1 MAWHLK
7 NPRPLA
13 GVERL
18 FYMTESSLTSLNLEQ
33 LTNALAIV
41 DVPSTTKVWFV
52 RSGQGGQYW
61 DDFRLNGYIGI
72 DHEGVAPYPVSDANN
87 LNLRTVQQYYREALY
102 DILKSKENFENLSET
117 EIANKKQSL
126 MRKAG
131 RRAGVLRTFRHEVSK
146 GDMVLSPGKGTK
158 EFILGVVTSDDQ
170 LETPEHVELD
180 FDYDQSPYSNI
191 RTVSW
196 IKRVDFV
203 DIPNE
208 VKFIRH
214 GNGSI
219 FDVSEFISK
228 LLPLFFNYYFYEGL
242 FSARVTVGTKR
253 PVTSDSLYLLQ
264 KVIVEIKNNPEVS
277 ITQKTK
283 IESPGYIILTSLA
296 TDAANLL
303 NVLNGLGVA
312 GSIAFIV
319 KHSDKLAG
327 LLATIRDWGHN
338 KNMNKLEEAATKM
351 ELLNSVNQDTLT
363 PEQKADLN
371 QEMLKVTQ
379 QFKLSDDPVGE
390 DINHDEL

>member
-1 MAWHLK
+1 
-7 NPRPLA
+7 
-13 GVERL
+13 
-18 FYMTESSLTSLNLEQ
+18 MTDASLDSLNLEQ

-41 DVPSTTKVWFV
+41 DVPMNTKVWFV

-72 DHEGVAPYPVSDANN
+72 DHAEIETYPISDFDK
-87 LNLRTVQQYYREALY
+87 LNLRTVQQYYREKLY
-102 DILKSKENFENLSET
+102 ETLKAKESFENLSDT
-117 EIANKKQSL
+117 DITTKKQSL

-158 EFILGVVTSDDQ
+158 EFILGIVTSDAQFTVPD
-170 LETPEHVELD
+170 HVSLD
-180 FDYDQSPYSNI
+180 FEYDESPYSNI

-219 FDVSEFISK
+219 FDVSEYISK

-242 FSARVTVGTKR
+242 FSARVAVGTKR

-264 KVIVEIKNNPEVS
+264 KVIVEIKNNPDVS

-283 IESPGYIILTSLA
+283 IESPGYIILTSLV

-303 NVLNGLGVA
+303 NVLNGLGVV
-312 GSIAFIV
+312 GGIAFIV

-327 LLATIRDWGHN
+327 LLATVRDWGHN
-338 KNMNKLEEAATKM
+338 KNMNKLEEAAKQM
-351 ELLNSVNQDTLT
+351 DLLSSVNQDTLT
-363 PEQKADLN
+363 PDQKAILN

-390 DINHDEL
+390 DINNDEL